1 VDEDKEEVDPKL
13 ITLGLLPP
21 PPPRAYPPFD
31 PATPGRSNRSKL
43 CLGTAPPTL
52 EEEED
57 EADEEE
63 EEEEIPLVFGFEL
76 LGLASFHLR
85 MDLRIVVMAVGF
97 SGSTEG
103 GLAGWGGGAT
113 AT

>member
-21 PPPRAYPPFD
+21 PPPPPPRAYTPFV
-31 PATPGRSNRSKL
+31 PATPGLSNRSKL

-63 EEEEIPLVFGFEL
+63 EVEEKPLVFG
-76 LGLASFHLR
+76 LGLELASFHLR

-103 GLAGWGGGAT
+103 GLVG
-113 AT
+113 